1 MDENRM
7 SPGYVYFR
15 SQNCTTKQN
24 DGKHGQRQKFNDEH
38 IFTNLSLDYLFELI
52 NLYSVAGFI

>member
-15 SQNCTTKQN
+15 SQNCTTKHKITEN
-24 DGKHGQRQKFNDEH
+24 TVRDKNS
-38 IFTNLSLDYLFELI
+38 TMNTSLRT
-52 NLYSVAGFI
+52 